1 MVDRAGLAAVPK
13 PIGVDPEMAALRRF
27 LPEVVTWE
35 GTLHEGGMGP
45 GTPAMRGIGR
55 GTAKVIQDGHWIAG
69 DDEQDQPLADGTF
82 VLTWQFTGCRAG
94 LPSTASTGRRW
105 PIAMATPRCSG
116 APSRGDR
123 LVFESMA
130 GAGSACA

>member
-35 GTLHEGGMGP
+35 GPLHV
-45 GTPAMRGIGR
+45 RGIAR
-55 GTAKVIQDGHWIAG
+55 GTAKVIQDGRWIAG

-82 VLTWQFTGCRAG
+82 VLTWQFHWVSGWAPQHGEYRA
-94 LPSTASTGRRW
+94 T
-105 PIAMATPRCSG
+105 MADSNG
-116 APSRGDR
+116 NAE
-123 LVFESMA
+123 V
-130 GAGSACA
+130 